1 MGRSRN
7 LGALGGGKLRTHLI
21 PETDSSFDLGHSD
34 YKIRSLYVS
43 GSTIQLGDSGTISAG
58 AGGII
63 MPSIVI
69 GTGADKVVL
78 KAAAGGKLEVRD
90 SANASSAS
98 AADFATETFVT
109 TSLTSI
115 DSAYVQ
121 ARQSTGSPGQV
132 AVVKANS
139 VDSGRVL
146 GLIDS
151 AYIQAR
157 AQENINA
164 GVGHFLYNATAN
176 QTVFSGNDANGNSMT
191 YNGTNVLVMLNGV
204 QVILNTDYTL
214 NASTNTVT
222 FNQGLDSAAQVNVTT
237 FAPASIDN
245 LTDIFDSS
253 YLKSRL
259 TTLYPANAITK
270 EFLYTAT
277 SGQTAFTGA
286 DSSGSIL
293 SYDSSTV
300 EVYAN
305 GIRLFK
311 GGDYTANNGTSV
323 VLDDSIGTGSQL
335 VVVDLSSTFGI
346 ATDGPLRLSS
356 TSAPT
361 SNTSTG
367 IKGDVVTDAS
377 YLYVCTATN
386 TWVRTSIDTT
396 W

>member
-43 GSTIQLGDSGTISAG
+43 GNTIQLGDSGTISAG

-63 MPSIVI
+63 MPSIVL

-109 TSLTSI
+109 TSLTAI

-356 TSAPT
+356 ASAPT

>member
-90 SANASSAS
+90 SANASAAS
-98 AADFATETFVT
+98 AADFATESFVT

-176 QTVFSGNDANGNSMT
+176 QTVFSGNDANGNSMV

-237 FAPASIDN
+237 FAPASVDN

-253 YLKSRL
+253 YLKSRNSVF
-259 TTLYPANAITK
+259 Y
-270 EFLYTAT
+270 
-277 SGQTAFTGA
+277 
-286 DSSGSIL
+286 
-293 SYDSSTV
+293 
-300 EVYAN
+300 
-305 GIRLFK
+305 GIWMF
-311 GGDYTANNGTSV
+311 
-323 VLDDSIGTGSQL
+323 
-335 VVVDLSSTFGI
+335 
-346 ATDGPLRLSS
+346 
-356 TSAPT
+356 
-361 SNTSTG
+361 
-367 IKGDVVTDAS
+367 
-377 YLYVCTATN
+377 
-386 TWVRTSIDTT
+386 
-396 W
+396 

>member
-43 GSTIQLGDSGTISAG
+43 GNTIQLGDSGTISAG

-63 MPSIVI
+63 MPSIVL
-69 GTGADKVVL
+69 GTGADRVVL

-90 SANASSAS
+90 SANASAAS

-109 TSLTSI
+109 TSLTAI

-151 AYIQAR
+151 AYIQSR

-176 QTVFSGNDANGNSMT
+176 QTIFSGNDANGNSMA

-237 FAPASIDN
+237 FSPASVDN
-245 LTDIFDSS
+245 LTDIFDSA

-259 TTLYPANAITK
+259 TTVFPANAITK
-270 EFLYTAT
+270 EFIYTAT
-277 SGQTAFTGA
+277 SGQTDFSGA
-286 DSSGSIL
+286 DSTGSIM
-293 SYDSSTV
+293 SYDSNTV

-311 GGDYTANNGTSV
+311 GGDYTASNSTNI

-335 VVVDLSSTFGI
+335 VIVDLSSSFGI
-346 ATDGPLRLSS
+346 ATNGPLRLSS
-356 TSAPT
+356 LSAPA

-367 IKGDVVTDAS
+367 VKGDVITDAN
-377 YLYVCTATN
+377 YLYVCIATN
-386 TWVRTSIDTT
+386 SWVRTSIDTT

>member
-43 GSTIQLGDSGTISAG
+43 GNTIQLGDSGTISAG

-63 MPSIVI
+63 MPSIVL
-69 GTGADKVVL
+69 GTGADRVVL

-90 SANASSAS
+90 SANASAAS

-109 TSLTSI
+109 TSLNAI

-151 AYIQAR
+151 AYIQSR

-176 QTVFSGNDANGNSMT
+176 QTIFSGNDANGNSMA

-237 FAPASIDN
+237 FSPASVDN
-245 LTDIFDSS
+245 LTDIFDSA

-259 TTLYPANAITK
+259 TTVFPANAITK
-270 EFLYTAT
+270 EFIYTAT
-277 SGQTAFTGA
+277 SGQTDFSGA
-286 DSSGSIL
+286 DSTGSIM
-293 SYDSSTV
+293 SYDSNTV

-311 GGDYTANNGTSV
+311 GGDYTASNSTNI

-335 VVVDLSSTFGI
+335 VIVDLSSSFGI
-346 ATDGPLRLSS
+346 ATNGPLRLSS
-356 TSAPT
+356 LSAPA

-367 IKGDVVTDAS
+367 VKGDVITDAN
-377 YLYVCTATN
+377 YLYVCIATN
-386 TWVRTSIDTT
+386 SWVRTSIDTT